1 MTRWILAATSACC
14 VFVPSFAFAD
24 PVPEPIVRIIT
35 EAANTGNAATLQST
49 VDLAK
54 STNPRSIVEIDTLV
68 ANLRTQADAAR
79 TARLSTQGF
88 FEGWSGEG
96 EVGASLTTGTSKN
109 KTLALGIN
117 LKKEGLDWR
126 HKIIGIAN
134 YQRSDNITTADRYL
148 ASYEGNYKFTPRLYA
163 FGLLQWEQDR
173 FAGYNSRYTEA
184 LGLGYTLVDTPEF
197 NWVVSGGPALRQ
209 TKLITHT
216 SQSDTSARANTVFLW
231 NIGPTTVFSED
242 LGMYVGGKDNT
253 YFSTTALTTKIMGN
267 ISARASFNVISESN
281 PPPGI
286 DNTSTITRFTLV
298 YSFL

>member
-1 MTRWILAATSACC
+1 MTRWILAAASACC

-35 EAANTGNAATLQST
+35 EAANTGSAATLQST

-54 STNPRSIVEIDTLV
+54 STNPRSVAEIDALV
-68 ANLRTQADAAR
+68 ANLRSQADAAR

-109 KTLALGIN
+109 KTLALGVN
-117 LKKEGLDWR
+117 FKKEGLDWR

-134 YQRSDNITTADRYL
+134 YQRSDNVTTADRYL

-184 LGLGYTLVDTPEF
+184 LGLGYTLFDTPEF
-197 NWVVSGGPALRQ
+197 DWVVSGGPALRQ

-216 SQSDTSARANTVFLW
+216 SQSDTSGRANTVFLW
-231 NIGPTTVFSED
+231 NISPTTVFSED

-286 DNTSTITRFTLV
+286 EKTSTITRFTLV

>member
-1 MTRWILAATSACC
+1 MTRRILAAASLCC
-14 VFVPSFAFAD
+14 VFVPGFAFAD

-54 STNPRSIVEIDTLV
+54 ATNPRSVPEIDALV
-68 ANLRTQADAAR
+68 ANLRAQADAAR

-117 LKKEGLDWR
+117 LAKDGLDWR
-126 HKIIGIAN
+126 HKIIAVAN
-134 YQRSDNITTADRYL
+134 YQRSDNVTTADRYL
-148 ASYEGNYKFTPRLYA
+148 ASYEGDYKFTPRLYA

-173 FAGYNSRYTEA
+173 FAGFNSRYTES
-184 LGLGYTLVDTPEF
+184 LGVGYTLVDTPQF
-197 NWVVSGGPALRQ
+197 NWQISGGPALRQ
-209 TKLITHT
+209 TKLITHE
-216 SQSDTSARANTVFLW
+216 SESDTSARAATAFLW

-242 LGMYVGGKDNT
+242 LGMYLGGNDNT

-267 ISARASFNVISESN
+267 VSARVSLNVISESN